1 MDPVS
6 NYHLQCQAA
15 EAMVQDYYN
24 GQPPCKGA
32 PACVPMVPCDST
44 GAALVR
50 ADEAPF
56 RYIELVLSDGTTYL
70 AILTP
75 FEVKNGPGVVYKVR
89 PERL

>member
-6 NYHLQCQAA
+6 NYQLQCTQA
-15 EAMVQDYYN
+15 EAMVQSYYN
-24 GQPPCKGA
+24 NVPPFTAA
-32 PACVPMVPCDST
+32 PACVPTVPCDT
-44 GAALVR
+44 EGNPLVS

-56 RYIELVLSDGTTYL
+56 KYVELQLTDGTTYL

-75 FEVKNGPGVVYKVR
+75 FEVQNGPGTAYKVR